1 MSTKW
6 QQWLL
11 VAILTGLSGLSSLY
25 LITSTAWAQPDQ
37 LQWNESSIKV
47 WNNGAKVQS
56 KLNRNGSLQINTST
70 EELQKGY
77 YSAYVYELQNRDWSG
92 YSELRFSIRSD
103 SDQTLPLN
111 VVITRTDQSA
121 LTVADQR
128 NVILIPLA
136 TKEPKLVH
144 PVDGLIRLE
153 PGYEGEV
160 RVPFSSLMV
169 RNHAATVGRVT
180 PGKMLSW
187 GITMTTTEN
196 AQLNYRV
203 GNIKLVP
210 RKEAVAGNQLSSVMI
225 KGDERVVKPVAG
237 ESVATYTVS
246 GLQATASKALET
258 PEVEVNFQLAHPVQG
273 VTITTGGLLTIGTD
287 AAKTDSVTI
296 RALVD
301 QKWNLDY
308 TVKLDRS
315 TAMQMK
321 EADGTPRFIP
331 SPDQVPKV
339 LEPST
344 VWLQPWMEWM
354 IRIGL
359 LLIGLAVII
368 PYWLWRKLQHGS
380 QAGKQRSMN
389 HRRSKR
395 IFKM

>member
-11 VAILTGLSGLSSLY
+11 VAILTGLSSLY
-25 LITSTAWAQPDQ
+25 LTATVSAQPDQ
-37 LQWNESSIKV
+37 LQWSERSIKV
-47 WNNGAKVQS
+47 WDNGPKVQS
-56 KLNRNGSLQINTST
+56 QLNRNGSLQINTST
-70 EELQKGY
+70 QGLQKGY

-128 NVILIPLA
+128 NVILIPKA

-153 PGYEGEV
+153 PGFEGEV

-169 RNHAATVGRVT
+169 RNHAATVGLVT

-210 RKEAVAGNQLSSVMI
+210 RKEATAENQLSSVMI

-237 ESVATYTVS
+237 ESVETYTVI
-246 GLQATASKALET
+246 GLQPTESKASEM
-258 PEVEVNFQLAHPVQG
+258 PEVNFQLAHPVQG

-287 AAKTDSVTI
+287 AAKADSVTI

-331 SPDQVPKV
+331 SPGQVPKV
-339 LEPST
+339 LEPSN
-344 VWLQPWMEWM
+344 VWLQPWMEWI

-359 LLIGLAVII
+359 LLIGLMVVI

-395 IFKM
+395 LFKM

>member
-11 VAILTGLSGLSSLY
+11 VAILTGLSSLY
-25 LITSTAWAQPDQ
+25 LTATVSAQPDQ
-37 LQWNESSIKV
+37 LQWSERSIKV
-47 WNNGAKVQS
+47 WDNGPKVQS
-56 KLNRNGSLQINTST
+56 QLNRNDSLQINTST
-70 EELQKGY
+70 QGLQKGY

-92 YSELRFSIRSD
+92 YSELRFSIHSD

-128 NVILIPLA
+128 NVILIPKA

-153 PGYEGEV
+153 PGFEGEV

-169 RNHAATVGRVT
+169 RNHAATVGLVT

-210 RKEAVAGNQLSSVMI
+210 RKEATAENQLSSVMI

-237 ESVATYTVS
+237 ESVETYTVI
-246 GLQATASKALET
+246 GLQPTESKASEM
-258 PEVEVNFQLAHPVQG
+258 PEVHFQLAHPVQG

-287 AAKTDSVTI
+287 AAKADSVTI

-331 SPDQVPKV
+331 SPGQVPKV
-339 LEPST
+339 LEPSN
-344 VWLQPWMEWM
+344 VWLQPWMEWI

-359 LLIGLAVII
+359 LLIGLMVVI
-368 PYWLWRKLQHGS
+368 PYWLWRKLHHGS

-395 IFKM
+395 LFKM